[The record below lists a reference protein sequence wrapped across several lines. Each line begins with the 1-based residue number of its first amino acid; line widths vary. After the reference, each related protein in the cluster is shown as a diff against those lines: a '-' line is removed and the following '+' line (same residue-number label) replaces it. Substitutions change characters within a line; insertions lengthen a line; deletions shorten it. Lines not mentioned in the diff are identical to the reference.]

1 MAVTSA
7 DVQLQQYSS
16 LRGDCKVKMIRILLV
31 HECPLFRVGLRSFL
45 AQQDDCHLVGEATH
59 LDDVL
64 VLARE
69 HHPDIVLLDGGLTS
83 ADPLDLVQQL
93 RQVGVPGIMVF
104 APPAADEETLFQ
116 FLRYG
121 ARAYELNTISGEEL
135 LAKVR
140 RVALGECLVTSDVLF
155 AQAARRERLARIRQ
169 DASPDACLERK
180 RTQDSPCSVSVSG
193 PPLSE
198 EERAI
203 LEELA
208 KGRTNAQVAQT
219 LRINPHTV
227 KNRLNGLFRKLNV
240 CDRTAAVMMAI
251 REQWITL

>member
-1 MAVTSA
+1 MSVAVAGLAHRA
-7 DVQLQQYSS
+7 DVP
-16 LRGDCKVKMIRILLV
+16 VPAPVTMIGVLIV
-31 HECPLFRVGLRSFL
+31 HECPLFRVGLRSLLEQHSNF
-45 AQQDDCHLVGEATH
+45 HVVGEATH
-59 LDDVL
+59 LEDVL

-69 HHPDIVLLDGGLTS
+69 KRPAIVLLDGGLTS
-83 ADPLDLVQQL
+83 TDPLDLVQQL
-93 RQVGVPGIMVF
+93 RQVGVQGIMVF
-104 APPAADEETLFQ
+104 APPAADEETLFH

-121 ARAYELNTISGEEL
+121 GTAYEDGFISEEDL
-135 LAKVR
+135 LAKLHR
-140 RVALGECLVTSDVLF
+140 MYRGECLVTSDVLF

-193 PPLSE
+193 SLLSE

-208 KGRTNAQVAQT
+208 KGRTNVQVAQT

>member
-1 MAVTSA
+1 MAVALA
-7 DVQLQQYSS
+7 DLSHRAGNPVPAPIN
-16 LRGDCKVKMIRILLV
+16 MIRILVV

-45 AQQDDCHLVGEATH
+45 ARQGDFHVVGEATH

-69 HHPDIVLLDGGLTS
+69 QRPDIVLLDGGLTS
-83 ADPLDLVQQL
+83 TDPLELVRQL

-121 ARAYELNTISGEEL
+121 ARAYELDTISGEEL

-169 DASPDACLERK
+169 DASLDACLEMK
-180 RTQDSPCSVSVSG
+180 RAQDPSCSVSMSASL
-193 PPLSE
+193 LSRQ
-198 EERAI
+198 ERAI
-203 LEELA
+203 LEEIA
-208 KGRTNAQVAQT
+208 RGRTNAQVAQA
-219 LRINPHTV
+219 LRINPHTL
-227 KNRLNGLFRKLNV
+227 KNRLNCLFRKLAV
-240 CDRTAAVMMAI
+240 YDRTSAVVTAL
-251 REQWITL
+251 REQWITP

>member
-45 AQQDDCHLVGEATH
+45 AQQDDCRLVGEATH
-59 LDDVL
+59 LEDAL

-69 HHPDIVLLDGGLTS
+69 HRPDIVLLDGGLTS

-93 RQVGVPGIMVF
+93 RQVGVQGIMVF

-121 ARAYELNTISGEEL
+121 ARAYELDTISGEEL

-140 RVALGECLVTSDVLF
+140 RVALGACLVTSDVLF
-155 AQAARRERLARIRQ
+155 AQAARRERLAQ
-169 DASPDACLERK
+169 MGQALLLAVHANEADPAVGAPSPLME
-180 RTQDSPCSVSVSG
+180 Q
-193 PPLSE
+193 
-198 EERAI
+198 ERAI
-203 LEELA
+203 LEEIA
-208 KGRTNAQVAQT
+208 KGRTNTQVAQA

-227 KNRLNGLFRKLNV
+227 KNRLNCLFRKLDV
-240 CDRTAAVMMAI
+240 CDRTAAVVMAM
-251 REQWITL
+251 REQWITP